1 MPKTSTKTG
10 MQCVSVRSKG
20 NKERCPN
27 LATVSEWCGKHKT
40 SQIRYICETIE
51 LVPNDSRIDKMQPT
65 IPVDLAVRRIKKVW
79 TRWIAK
85 RAGPLRH
92 FKELSN
98 NPFDFFSSEPV
109 EEIRLGDF
117 ISFVDAGKGY
127 IMDIK
132 SIGSLLVH
140 SAKVGE
146 PPLNP
151 FNRSRLTEVFLS
163 RVKRHTSKKQ
173 SAQLWATLQA
183 DTEAQRFAM
192 ATTDI
197 FRALDDMGNYTNPE
211 WFLSMTALELQRLYI
226 ELADIW
232 YHRATLTAVDRT
244 RIVPPPHK
252 VFKYPV
258 TTVLIMKMKALRPLL
273 LETCRLLITSAVD
286 KGDRQLGGMYVL
298 GGLALVSSEASTS
311 FPWLLEMFTPGVTR
325 IQNGVLSVAHPSVL
339 AY

>member
-1 MPKTSTKTG
+1 MAKPSTKTG
-10 MQCVSVRSKG
+10 MQCVSVRSKSQTDQ
-20 NKERCPN
+20 RCPN
-27 LATVSEWCGKHKT
+27 KTETEWCGKHKT
-40 SQIRYICETIE
+40 SQVRFKCETIE
-51 LVPNDSRIDKMQPT
+51 LVSSPRSENRAPT
-65 IPVDLAVRRIKKVW
+65 ISVDQAIIRIKKTW

-85 RAGPLRH
+85 RAGPLLYH
-92 FKELSN
+92 KELSN
-98 NPFDFFSSEPV
+98 NPFDFFSSDPV
-109 EEIRLGDF
+109 EEISLHDF

-132 SIGSLLVH
+132 SIGSLLAH
-140 SAKVGE
+140 ATKCGE
-146 PPLNP
+146 TPLNP
-151 FNRSRLTEVFLS
+151 FNRSPLTATFLARVRRHQS
-163 RVKRHTSKKQ
+163 RKEKVQ
-173 SAQLWATLQA
+173 VWAGLQA
-183 DTEAQRFAM
+183 ETEAQRFAM

-211 WFLSMTALELQRLYI
+211 WFLSMTAVELQRLYI

-232 YHRATLTAVDRT
+232 YHRATLTAADRT
-244 RIVPPPHK
+244 RIVPVHK

-298 GGLALVSSEASTS
+298 GGMALVSYEASAS
-311 FPWLLEMFTPGVTR
+311 FPWLLDMFTPGVTR
-325 IQNGVLSVAHPSVL
+325 IHNGVLSVAHPSVL

>member
-1 MPKTSTKTG
+1 MAKPSTKTG
-10 MQCVSVRSKG
+10 MQCVSVRSKSQTDQ
-20 NKERCPN
+20 RCPN
-27 LATVSEWCGKHKT
+27 KATEWCGKHKN

-51 LVPNDSRIDKMQPT
+51 HVPEVRRTDRRISD
-65 IPVDLAVRRIKKVW
+65 IPVDLAVIRIKKAWV
-79 TRWIAK
+79 RWIAK
-85 RAGPLRH
+85 RAGPLLYH
-92 FKELSN
+92 KELSN
-98 NPFDFFSSEPV
+98 NPFDFFSSDPV
-109 EEIRLGDF
+109 EEISLHDF

-132 SIGSLLVH
+132 SIGSLLDH
-140 SAKVGE
+140 AKKCGE
-146 PPLNP
+146 APLNP
-151 FNRSRLTEVFLS
+151 FNRSPLTATFLA
-163 RVKRHTSKKQ
+163 RVKRHRSRKEKVQ
-173 SAQLWATLQA
+173 VWAGLQA

-232 YHRATLTAVDRT
+232 YHRATLTAADRT
-244 RIVPPPHK
+244 RIVPTK

-258 TTVLIMKMKALRPLL
+258 TTVLIMKIKALRPLL

-298 GGLALVSSEASTS
+298 GGFALVSAEASTS